1 MLRIAFVF
9 SCLLLFAFS
18 AFGQTHKNPPL
29 KLTISLEKDS
39 FCRNQPIPVKAAL
52 ENITTDKIA
61 IDKNSL
67 WYRHSSQYTTS
78 QVLPKPRRGRGIVSG
93 VASTTISTVT
103 GHHGPDYVGDYL
115 TLTAGQKFE
124 ATHSYGSKFNFDK
137 TGTYTFELTYG
148 QFGRDSFEGKEIWR
162 GAVTSNKVTFKIVAC
177 KTP

>member
-1 MLRIAFVF
+1 MLRIAFAF
-9 SCLLLFAFS
+9 SCIFLFAFPAS
-18 AFGQTHKNPPL
+18 GQESENLPL

-39 FCRNQPIPVKAAL
+39 FCLNQPIPVKAAL

-78 QVLPKPRRGRGIVSG
+78 QVLPKTRRGRGSASA
-93 VASTTISTVT
+93 VASTTISSVI

-115 TLTAGQKFE
+115 ILSAGQKFE
-124 ATHSYGSKFNFDK
+124 AAHSFAGSTYFDK
-137 TGTYTFELTYG
+137 SGIYTFELTYG
-148 QFGRDSFEGKEIWR
+148 QFYRDSFEGKEVWR
-162 GAVTSNKVTFKIVAC
+162 GAVKSNKVTFKIVAC